1 LVGAWIMAASLAMVT
16 PIPGTSHVGLIVAI
30 ARKRR
35 VGLSGLLRA
44 EFGVAGPE
52 ELSLPQASRLID
64 GLRAAAV
71 AR

>member
-30 ARKRR
+30 ARRR
-35 VGLSGLLRA
+35 RADLAGLLRDG
-44 EFGVAGPE
+44 FDVAGPE

-64 GLRAAAV
+64 VLRAAAV